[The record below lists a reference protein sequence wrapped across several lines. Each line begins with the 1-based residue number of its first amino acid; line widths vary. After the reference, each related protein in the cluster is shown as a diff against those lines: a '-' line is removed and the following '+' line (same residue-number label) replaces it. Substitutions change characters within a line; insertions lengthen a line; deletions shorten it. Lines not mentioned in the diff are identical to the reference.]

1 MKNLISLKGLKK
13 EDIERIF
20 EVTKKLKGKR
30 TKDLFEKNLIL
41 YFEKP
46 STRTVVSFYIA
57 MVQLGGDA
65 IYLTPKEMQISRGET
80 IADTAK
86 VFA

>member
-1 MKNLISLKGLKK
+1 
-13 EDIERIF
+13 
-20 EVTKKLKGKR
+20 
-30 TKDLFEKNLIL
+30 

-65 IYLTPKEMQISRGET
+65 IYLTPREMQIGRGET
-80 IADTAK
+80 IGDTAK
-86 VFA
+86 VLS